1 LTCDPGI
8 FYSMNIDVYYST
20 ETQDSFGAEVKD
32 WQLNQTLLG
41 YMETI
46 GAANKDSLHPG
57 TFFEYEDKLIGRTM
71 VDPRR
76 SIEGIDY
83 PITSILLTN
92 IRDAKTGTIFYTE
105 SSGVRS
111 GDPTV
116 FDIMSVN
123 PYVNPWNDIEY
134 YKVYLTRSDQQ
145 EINGD

>member
-1 LTCDPGI
+1 
-8 FYSMNIDVYYST
+8 
-20 ETQDSFGAEVKD
+20 
-32 WQLNQTLLG
+32 
-41 YMETI
+41 
-46 GAANKDSLHPG
+46 
-57 TFFEYEDKLIGRTM
+57 M